1 MPKDGFIFDIQPFS
15 LHDGPG
21 TRTTVFM
28 QGCPLR
34 CKWCHNPESQPF
46 EGALLFYPARCIG
59 CGACAEVCPEG
70 GSIRTARHTDGCTLC
85 GKCAESCYAE
95 AVKRSGRKITA
106 DELFEEAARDRELFA
121 QSGGGVTFSGGEPL
135 MQAEFIAPVMRR
147 LKNAGI
153 HIAVE
158 TSLCVKWE
166 SVEQVLGLVDL
177 FFADIKCVTPETHIA
192 GVGADNGLILENIRR
207 LSAAGANMILRTPV
221 VPGFNADE
229 EEIARIGRF
238 ICGLTGRHSAE
249 LLAYHG
255 MCAPKYAALGREFPS
270 EGTREP
276 ERAELERYTGIL
288 RNMAIDAKY
297 SM

>member
-1 MPKDGFIFDIQPFS
+1 MANEGFIFDIQPFS

-28 QGCPLR
+28 QGCPLS

-46 EGALLFYPARCIG
+46 RGAMLFYPGKCIG
-59 CGACAEVCPEG
+59 CGACVDACQS
-70 GSIRTARHTDGCTLC
+70 GSPVRTARHTDACTLC
-85 GKCAESCYAE
+85 GKCADECYAE
-95 AVKRSGRKITA
+95 AIKLSGRTVSA
-106 DELFEEAARDRELFA
+106 NELFDEAIRDKA
-121 QSGGGVTFSGGEPL
+121 VYDQSGGGVTFSGGEPL
-135 MQAEFIAPVMRR
+135 MQADFLSGVMRG
-147 LKNAGI
+147 LKDVGV

-166 SVEQVLGLVDL
+166 NVEKIIGLVDL
-177 FFADIKCVTPETHIA
+177 FFVDIKCVTPETHKT

-207 LSAAGANMILRTPV
+207 LSEAGANMILRTPV

-229 EEIARIGRF
+229 AEIGRIGRF
-238 ICGLTGRHSAE
+238 ICELPGRHNAE

-255 MCAPKYAALGREFPS
+255 MCAPKYAALGREFPCD
-270 EGTREP
+270 GTREP
-276 ERAELERYTGIL
+276 DREEMEKYTNIL
-288 RNMAIDAKY
+288 KDMGIDAKY

>member
-1 MPKDGFIFDIQPFS
+1 MVNEGFIFDIQPFS

-34 CKWCHNPESQPF
+34 CRWCHNPESQPY
-46 EGALLFYPARCIG
+46 EGAMLYYPAKCIG
-59 CGACAEVCPEG
+59 CGACVGVCENGTPV
-70 GSIRTARHTDGCTLC
+70 RTALHTDGCAGC
-85 GKCAESCYAE
+85 GRCADECYAE
-95 AVKRSGRKITA
+95 AVKKSGYRITA
-106 DELFEEAARDRELFA
+106 DGLFGEAIRDREVYR

-135 MQAEFIAPVMRR
+135 MQADFIAGVMER
-147 LKNAGI
+147 LRNEGV

-166 SVEQVLGLVDL
+166 NVEKLSGLVDL
-177 FFADIKCVTPETHIA
+177 FFVDIKCVTPAVHKY
-192 GVGADNGLILENIRR
+192 GVGADNALILENIRK
-207 LSAAGANMILRTPV
+207 LSASGANIILRTPV

-229 EEIARIGRF
+229 GEIESIGRF
-238 ICGLTGRHSAE
+238 ICELPQRHQAE

-255 MCAPKYAALGREFPS
+255 MCAPKYAALGREFPCA
-270 EGTREP
+270 GTREP
-276 ERAELERYTGIL
+276 DKDEMERYAGIL
-288 RNMAIDAKY
+288 RNMGIDAKY

>member
-1 MPKDGFIFDIQPFS
+1 MPKDGLIFDIQPFS

-28 QGCPLR
+28 QGCPLH

-59 CGACAEVCPEG
+59 CGACAGVCPEG
-70 GSIRTARHTDGCTLC
+70 GGMRTVRHTDGCILC
-85 GKCAESCYAE
+85 GKCAESCYAD
-95 AVKRSGRKITA
+95 AIKRSGRWISA
-106 DELFEEAARDRELFA
+106 DELFEEAARDRELFM

-135 MQAEFIAPVMRR
+135 MQAGFIAPVMQR
-147 LKNAGI
+147 LKNEGI

-166 SVEQVLGLVDL
+166 MVEMVLGLADL
-177 FFADIKCVTPETHIA
+177 FYADIKCIDPEKHREN
-192 GVGADNGLILENIRR
+192 VGADNVLILENIRR

-221 VPGFNADE
+221 APGFNADD
-229 EEIARIGRF
+229 EEISRIGRF
-238 ICGLTGRHSAE
+238 ICGLPGRHRAE

-255 MCAPKYAALGREFPS
+255 MCAPKYAALGREFS
-270 EGTREP
+270 YAGVREP
-276 ERAELERYTGIL
+276 EKAEMERYTEIL
-288 RNMAIDAKY
+288 INMGIDARY